1 MKPGPSSER
10 AVILAAS
17 ERDAVKT
24 AHLIKEAGYY
34 ANICGDLAELE
45 HQVASGAGLA
55 IIADEAIRT
64 ADLAGLT
71 RWLNEQPSWSDFP
84 IVLMSEK
91 GGPERNPEAARL
103 GRALGNVTFIER
115 PFHPTTL
122 VSLVAA
128 AVRGRRRQYQTR
140 QILEDLTESEY
151 LLQTALDA
159 GHLGALELH
168 LPDFE
173 LEASP
178 TCKTFFGRK
187 PRDPFT
193 YQDLLDAVHPD
204 DRARRSEIVEQTLRT
219 GADYRI
225 EYRNIWPDGTQHWV
239 DVRARAVRRPDGSI
253 RSLVG
258 VCSDITARKTAEIER
273 EALLAQL
280 AAERT
285 ALAELTA
292 TLEQRVEQ
300 RTADLMKEVAAR
312 ERAQEQLRHAQKME
326 AIGQLTGGVAHD
338 FNNLLMAVMGNLDL
352 LRKRMPEDPRLRR
365 LVDGALQG
373 AERGASLTQRL
384 LAFARQ
390 QDLRAVPVDLGALV
404 RDMSELLER
413 SLGPRITLR
422 LDIPDGLPPACVDTN
437 QLELAVLNLAINA
450 RDAMPDGGVIE
461 IRLAAWQVKNDQAR
475 NDQVGS
481 DQAKGEPTLQPGNYL
496 KLSVVDSGSGMSPD
510 VLKRAIEPFFSSKP
524 VGKGTGLGLSMVHGL
539 AVQLGGTLQLSSAV
553 GKGTTAVLVL
563 PVATTAPAVE
573 SPAPAAQ
580 KVKRSAVILLVDDDP
595 LIAMST
601 MEMLEDLGHRVIG
614 ANSGPHALDILRSD
628 QQIDLMMTDHVMP
641 GMTGLEL
648 AAASRE
654 LRPHLVVL
662 LATGYAELPDGT
674 QVDLPRLAKPYH
686 QDQLRERLDQ
696 LLGQGGGQLA
706 AATGTDSLAAPSTL
720 SPSP

>member
-45 HQVASGAGLA
+45 HQVMSGAGLA
-55 IIADEAIRT
+55 IIADEAIRN

-140 QILEDLTESEY
+140 QILEDLTESED

-178 TCKTFFGRK
+178 TCKAFFGRK

-193 YQDLLDAVHPD
+193 YQELLAAVHPD
-204 DRARRSEIVEQTLRT
+204 DRARRGEIVEQTLRT

-352 LRKRMPEDPRLRR
+352 LRKRMLEDPRLRR

-413 SLGPRITLR
+413 SLGPRIGLR
-422 LDIPDGLPPACVDTN
+422 LDIPDGLPAACVDTN

-461 IRLAAWQVKNDQAR
+461 IRLAAFQ
-475 NDQVGS
+475 S
-481 DQAKGEPTLQPGNYL
+481 KGDPALQPGNYL
-496 KLSVVDSGSGMSPD
+496 RLSVIDSGTGMSPD

-539 AVQLGGTLQLSSAV
+539 AVQLGGALQLSSAV
-553 GKGTTAVLVL
+553 GKGTTAALVL
-563 PVATTAPAVE
+563 PVATAVPAVE

-628 QQIDLMMTDHVMP
+628 QEIDLMMTDHVMP

-654 LRPHLVVL
+654 VRPHLVVL

-674 QVDLPRLAKPYH
+674 QLDLPRLAKPYH

-696 LLGQGGGQLA
+696 LLAQGVGQHTVTA
-706 AATGTDSLAAPSTL
+706 STDSLAAPSTS
-720 SPSP
+720 SPSS

>member
-34 ANICGDLAELE
+34 ANICGDLAELGR
-45 HQVASGAGLA
+45 QIASGAGLA

-84 IVLMSEK
+84 IVLISEK

-128 AVRGRRRQYQTR
+128 TVRGRRRQYQTR
-140 QILEDLTESEY
+140 QILEDLTESEG

-168 LPDFE
+168 LPDFV

-178 TCKTFFGRK
+178 TCKTFFGRN

-193 YQDLLDAVHPD
+193 YQELLDAVHPD

-225 EYRNIWPDGTQHWV
+225 EYRNIWPDGTEHWV

-352 LRKRMPEDPRLRR
+352 LRKRMPEDPRLHR
-365 LVDGALQG
+365 LIDGALQG

-390 QDLRAVPVDLGALV
+390 QDLRAVPVDLGVLV
-404 RDMSELLER
+404 RDMSDLLER
-413 SLGPRITLR
+413 SLGPRIVLR
-422 LDIPDGLPPACVDTN
+422 LDIPEGLPPACVDTN
-437 QLELAVLNLAINA
+437 QLELAILNLAINA

-461 IRLAAWQVKNDQAR
+461 IRLAASQTR
-475 NDQVGS
+475 NDLAKS
-481 DQAKGEPTLQPGNYL
+481 DQALEPGNYL
-496 KLSVVDSGSGMSPD
+496 KLSVVDSGTGMSPD

-539 AVQLGGTLQLSSAV
+539 AVQLGGELQLSSAV
-553 GKGTTAVLVL
+553 GNGTTATLVL
-563 PVATTAPAVE
+563 PVATAVPAVE
-573 SPAPAAQ
+573 SPAPAPQ
-580 KVKRSAVILLVDDDP
+580 MVKRLAIILLVDDDP

-614 ANSGPHALDILRSD
+614 ASSGPHALDILRSD
-628 QQIDLMMTDHVMP
+628 QEIDLMMTDHVMP
-641 GMTGLEL
+641 GMTGIEL
-648 AAASRE
+648 AAAARKV
-654 LRPHLVVL
+654 RPQLLVL
-662 LATGYAELPDGT
+662 LATGYAELPDGI

-696 LLGQGGGQLA
+696 LLGQDAKQQA
-706 AATGTDSLAAPSTL
+706 AAAGAGNSADTLSAPSTL